1 MYNKVDTNMNFVERE
16 KEIEKFWKENDIFN
30 KSLEKNKKEGE
41 TYTFYDGPPTANG
54 KPHIGHVETRTIK
67 DMIPRFQTM
76 KGKYVP
82 RKAGWDTHGLPVELE
97 VEKLLGLNGKEQIE
111 EYGMEP
117 FIKQCKESVWKYK
130 GMWEDFS
137 GTVGFWAD
145 MDNPYVTY
153 DDDFIESE
161 WWALSEIWNKGLL
174 YKGFKIVPY
183 CPRCGTP
190 LSTAEVSQGYKTVK
204 EKSAIIRF
212 KVVGEDAYFL
222 AWTTTPWT
230 LPSNVALCVNPDDV
244 YVKVKAADGFTYYM
258 AEALLDKVL
267 GKLADEEAGVKAYE
281 VLETYKGKD
290 LEYKEYEPL
299 FDCAKTVADKQNKK
313 GFFVT
318 CDGYVT
324 MSDGTGIVHI
334 APAFGEDDANVGRN
348 YDLPFV
354 QFVNG
359 KGELT
364 EETPFAG
371 MWVKDAD
378 LEVLKNLEAREQL
391 FDAPKFE
398 HEYPHCWRCDKPLIY
413 YARESWY
420 IKETAVKDDLIRNNN
435 TVNWIPESIGSGR
448 FGNWLENIQDWAISR
463 NRYWG
468 TPLNIWECE
477 CGHRECVG
485 SRARL
490 AELACDP
497 KVAEVELHRPYIDE
511 VTFPCPECG
520 KTMKRVPEVLDCWF
534 DSGAM
539 PFAQHHYPF
548 ENKELFE
555 QQFPAQFISEAVD
568 QTRGWFHSLMAE
580 STLLFNKAPYEN
592 VIVLGH
598 VQDENGQKMSKSKGN
613 AVDPFDALA
622 QYGADAIRWYFYTA
636 SAPWIPKRFSGKLVQ
651 EGQRKFMG
659 TLWNT
664 YAFFVLYAN
673 IDEFDAT
680 KYTLEYDKLP
690 VMDKWILSKLNSAV
704 AAVDENL
711 SNYRIP
717 EAARALDDFVD
728 EMSNWYVRR
737 CRARF
742 WAKGM
747 EQDKINA
754 YMTLYTA
761 LVTISKAAAPMIP
774 FMTEEIYR
782 NLVCS
787 IDKTAP
793 ESIHLC
799 DFPVVDEKMVDKEL
813 EAAMDEVLKVVVMG
827 RACRNESNIKN
838 RQPIGK
844 MYVKAPEKLDKFY
857 VDIIADEL
865 NVKEVEFTDDVS
877 SYTTYQFKPQL
888 RTVGP
893 KFGKYLK
900 QIQSTL
906 AELDGNAAY
915 AQLKE
920 TGALKLDKISTEVV
934 LLEEDLLITMTQ
946 MEGYVTESDNSIT
959 VVLDTNL
966 TPELIEEGFVREIIS
981 KIQTMRK
988 EAGFEVMDH
997 IAVTFAADEKV
1008 TAIFEKYGDDIKSE
1022 VLAESIAAGTL
1033 TGYEKDWNINGEK
1046 VQLAVQKFN
1055 Y

>member
-204 EKSAIIRF
+204 EKSAIVRF

-281 VLETYKGKD
+281 VLEKYKGKD

-299 FDCAKTVADKQNKK
+299 FECAKTVADKQNKK

-378 LEVLKNLEAREQL
+378 LEVLKNLDAREQL

-490 AELACDP
+490 AELAGDP

-761 LVTISKAAAPMIP
+761 LVEVCKVAAPMIP
-774 FMTEEIYR
+774 FMTEDIYQ
-782 NLVCS
+782 NLVRS
-787 IDKTAP
+787 IDQDAP

-799 DFPVVDEKMVDKEL
+799 DFPVANDAYIDEEL
-813 EAAMDEVLKVVVMG
+813 ESNMDKVLKLVVMG
-827 RACRNESNIKN
+827 RACRNAANIKN
-838 RQPIGK
+838 RQPIGQ
-844 MYVKAPEKLDKFY
+844 MYVKASFELPEFY
-857 VDIIADEL
+857 QEIVEDEL
-865 NVKEVEFTDDVS
+865 NVKTMTFTQEVRDFT
-877 SYTTYQFKPQL
+877 SYSFKPQL
-888 RTVGP
+888 KTVGP
-893 KFGKYLK
+893 KYGKMLGGIK
-900 QIQSTL
+900 AALGTI
-906 AELDGNAAY
+906 DGNAAMDELN
-915 AQLKE
+915 A
-920 TGALKLDKISTEVV
+920 TDALKLDINGQEIT
-934 LLEEDLLITMTQ
+934 LFREDLLIESAQ
-946 MEGYVTESDNSIT
+946 MEGYVSENDNGIT

-966 TPELIEEGFVREIIS
+966 SEELLEEGFVREIIS
-981 KIQTMRK
+981 KVQTMRK
-988 EAGFEVMDH
+988 EAGFEVMDK
-997 IAVTFAADEKV
+997 IEITYEGTDKAEAVFAANAETIGDETLALKV
-1008 TAIFEKYGDDIKSE
+1008 EK
-1022 VLAESIAAGTL
+1022 AAPA
-1033 TGYEKDWNINGEK
+1033 GYVKEWKINGEK
-1046 VQLAVQKFN
+1046 VTLGVERK
-1055 Y
+1055 